1 MPPSSAYEALYERI
15 LRKVDSQAYLP
26 WFDQV
31 EPVQRAAASE
41 LDKMLQTP
49 GFEPQAARALAR
61 RLHDEGRIDKVV
73 LHSTLHVIAAS
84 PHIRDYEEAHRQVAA
99 QELAALQLGGPRKA
113 ANLASVDRHRG
124 VLAFLMAEY
133 EVALEYFSRAFER
146 QRSAGNLSNVLAVLL
161 RLGDID
167 EARDLFRQV
176 RATLPARLVSDLER
190 IVSLDPDLALLRAEL
205 AQ

>member
-1 MPPSSAYEALYERI
+1 MPPTTAYDALYDRI
-15 LRKVDSQAYLP
+15 LRKVDAQAYLP

-31 EPVQRAAASE
+31 EPGQRAAAGE
-41 LDKMLQTP
+41 LDALLQTP
-49 GFEPQAARALAR
+49 GFDAPTARALAR
-61 RLHDEGRIDKVV
+61 RLHDEGRIDRVV

-84 PHIRDYEEAHRQVAA
+84 PHVADFEEAHRQVAA
-99 QELAALQLGGPRKA
+99 QELAALRLGGPRKA

-161 RLGDID
+161 RLGDLD
-167 EARDLFRQV
+167 DARGLLAQV
-176 RATLPARLVSDLER
+176 RATLPARLVADLER

-205 AQ
+205 DP